1 MTRVI
6 VVASGKGGVG
16 KTTLAGNIA
25 VALTTFGKRVV
36 VLDADVVMANLEIM
50 MGLKNPPVSLIDVLG
65 GRLDIEDVIYEGPGG
80 VRIIPAGITL
90 DGFNEENM
98 EMLKAAVKEIPKDIE
113 LVVID
118 APAGRDAAMVMDR
131 AQEILIV
138 TTPEVSSVSDALKM
152 KILAER
158 MGAKT
163 VGSILNMVENTSHEL
178 SRQDVE
184 NALDSSIICE
194 IPYDPRIKDALANET
209 PFVIKYPRIDA
220 TQQLLSLSASLI
232 GRKYKPLAPSILS
245 KISTF
250 FRSGQR

>member
-1 MTRVI
+1 
-6 VVASGKGGVG
+6 
-16 KTTLAGNIA
+16 
-25 VALTTFGKRVV
+25 
-36 VLDADVVMANLEIM
+36 
-50 MGLKNPPVSLIDVLG
+50 
-65 GRLDIEDVIYEGPGG
+65 
-80 VRIIPAGITL
+80 
-90 DGFNEENM
+90 
-98 EMLKAAVKEIPKDIE
+98 
-113 LVVID
+113 
-118 APAGRDAAMVMDR
+118 
-131 AQEILIV
+131 
-138 TTPEVSSVSDALKM
+138 
-152 KILAER
+152 

-178 SRQDVE
+178 SRQEVE

-232 GRKYKPLAPSILS
+232 GRKYKPLAPSMLS